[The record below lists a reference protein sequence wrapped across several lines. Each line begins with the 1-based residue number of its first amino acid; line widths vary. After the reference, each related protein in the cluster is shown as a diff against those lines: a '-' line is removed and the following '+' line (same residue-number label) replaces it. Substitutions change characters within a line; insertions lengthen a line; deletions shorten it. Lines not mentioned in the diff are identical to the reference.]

1 MFFSGDYQV
10 KEYRMSYVVS
20 VIGENNSVRI
30 PKELVDAEDLKDE
43 TEIVAIIL
51 AVIEIQRINEKAL
64 KNRTTHLIKDEDVLG
79 KINYMI
85 ETRRISIDQVIL
97 KLSQMK
103 YFEMKKFFY
112 EEFEKKFFSEEDY
125 I

>member
-10 KEYRMSYVVS
+10 KEYRKSYVVS

-30 PKELVDAEDLKDE
+30 QKKLVDAADLKDE
-43 TEIVAIIL
+43 PEIVAILL
-51 AVIEIQRINEKAL
+51 AVIEFQRINEKAL
-64 KNRTTHLIKDEDVLG
+64 KNRTIHLIEDEDVLG

-85 ETRRISIDQVIL
+85 ETRGISIDQVIL
-97 KLSQMK
+97 RLSQMK
-103 YFEMKKFFY
+103 YFEMKRFFN
-112 EEFEKKFFSEEDY
+112 EEFEKLLFSEEDY